1 MEAILNYTLKISI
14 ALLALYL
21 FYILVLRG
29 QNSFRF
35 NRAYLLLAPIIALRL
50 PLIKWPTL
58 LAPDTFAS
66 QALQAVQLDELVVNP
81 YPPAAAETAATVQLV
96 NTALLSLY
104 LLGVALVLF
113 KLVRQLWQI
122 RQLKAQAT
130 LARQAEGINLYHL
143 NSPYPAFAFGKN
155 IFLSRLQEQLHPQE
169 REQVLAHE
177 LAHVK
182 YGHTW
187 DVLLYEVLSAILWF
201 HPAVWLLKQELRD
214 VHEYQAD
221 DAVVTR
227 HQTQKY
233 TSLLSREALLSMGL
247 PVGSYFTK
255 PQVLKR
261 LHMLQLQGRK
271 PSWIRPLL
279 AAPLLL
285 VLTFLLARQ
294 QATAEHQGLTAAS
307 DSLTS
312 KLPPAPLRDA
322 EVVAPAPSR
331 EQPYTYVEQMPIFE
345 GGDEAML
352 AFLGKNIRYP
362 EQAEDA
368 GTEGLVVLSFV
379 VEADGSLHDI
389 TVVKSLGDGTE
400 EEAIRVVEKMD
411 GMWHPGRQNGR
422 AVPVQYTL
430 PVRFAIR

>member
-1 MEAILNYTLKISI
+1 MEALLNYTLKVSI

-21 FYILVLRG
+21 FYFLVLRG

-50 PLIKWPTL
+50 PLIQWPAL
-58 LAPDTFAS
+58 LAPDAAVS
-66 QALQAVQLDELVVNP
+66 ELLQAVQLGEVVVTAYWP
-81 YPPAAAETAATVQLV
+81 EAAASTGASLPWVSLLTAF
-96 NTALLSLY
+96 Y
-104 LLGVALVLF
+104 LLGVVIVLI
-113 KLVRQLWQI
+113 KLMRQLWQI
-122 RQLKAQAT
+122 RQLKAQAI
-130 LARQAEGINLYHL
+130 LARQAEGINVYRL
-143 NSPYPAFAFGKN
+143 NSSYPAFAFGKN
-155 IFLSRLQEQLHPQE
+155 IFLSQQQEQLHPQE

-187 DVLLYEVLSAILWF
+187 DVLLYEVLSAIFWF

-221 DAVVTR
+221 AAVVTR

-261 LHMLQLQGRK
+261 LQMLQLQGHK
-271 PSWIRPLL
+271 PGWVRPLL

-285 VLTFLLARQ
+285 GLAFLLARQ
-294 QATAEHQGLTAAS
+294 QATAENQ
-307 DSLTS
+307 
-312 KLPPAPLRDA
+312 LPIADTDMISEAPLAAVTLDA
-322 EVVAPAPSR
+322 EEVANSS
-331 EQPYTYVEQMPIFE
+331 ETQPYTYVEQMPTFE
-345 GGDEAML
+345 GGDEGLMK
-352 AFLGKNIRYP
+352 FLGMNIRYP
-362 EQAEDA
+362 KQAQEA

-379 VEADGSLHDI
+379 VEDDGSLQDI
-389 TVVKSLGDGTE
+389 SVLKSLGQGTD
-400 EEAIRVVEKMD
+400 EEAMRVVQLMD
-411 GMWHPGRQNGR
+411 GKWNPGRQNGKV
-422 AVPVQYTL
+422 VPVRYTL
-430 PVRFAIR
+430 PIRFAIK